1 MLDVPVMTYYSQS
14 RGGYSNLCVVH
25 MPLSTTEAIELM
37 DLEFISETSE
47 PCSVCDCE

>member
-1 MLDVPVMTYYSQS
+1 MSVATYYSQS
-14 RGGYSNLCVVH
+14 RGGYNNLCVVH
-25 MPLSTTEAIELM
+25 MPLSTDEALELM